1 MTALWLRSRTV
12 GGIRQ
17 NAGDF
22 LPRGSTEA
30 APGLPGPITLLDTLD
45 VLPFDNTI
53 SVVENVT
60 VADLFAILGGS
71 GNGLDPDGIYQVS
84 ENLRLEYQAEGTGD
98 DLRYQLINMTVINNA
113 GDEVP
118 LVQNGEVVDGAPTVA
133 VITNSFVADREFAT
147 DRGLTD
153 QTDLVDATGTRL
165 LYEQPLREYLATF
178 PEENGV
184 PTIQEDDARYQY
196 PDGDG
201 RISIAE

>member
-1 MTALWLRSRTV
+1 MDPTTSDSIRRYQEQRRTPITGLRP
-12 GGIRQ
+12 G
-17 NAGDF
+17 AGDWQ
-22 LPRGSTEA
+22 
-30 APGLPGPITLLDTLD
+30 TLD
-45 VLPFDNTI
+45 HAFCLG
-53 SVVENVT
+53 
-60 VADLFAILGGS
+60 AI
-71 GNGLDPDGIYQVS
+71 
-84 ENLRLEYQAEGTGD
+84 
-98 DLRYQLINMTVINNA
+98 QL
-113 GDEVP
+113 
-118 LVQNGEVVDGAPTVA
+118 
-133 VITNSFVADREFAT
+133 VADREFAT